1 MSQKAMSTRHREST
15 ISFGRSGL
23 GALGVAATLIAL
35 SGVAGI
41 DCGGTT
47 LALPEVDASATDDAR
62 VPPED
67 SAPPA
72 ESGADATVSDSG
84 TPTDASLADASDAAA
99 LQDAADATAND
110 ASDATSSEDASDATS
125 SQDAS
130 DATSSE
136 DASDAT
142 SSQDTGEDAGPWT
155 PSALGSRLAFWFD
168 PTSLVQVGGN
178 VATWSDLSGNGN
190 DAVQGNTAYEPAYN
204 AAGIGGLPSATF
216 NGPITFLAI
225 ADNPS
230 MEWGTSDF
238 AVYAVA
244 RATLQTVATNAML
257 YQKTGASPYDGASL
271 YINAG
276 KPFQT
281 TLAAAQVS
289 GSIYVVSNSPPST
302 FVDSSVHLLGAY
314 RTGATLQVR
323 VDGALSNSITSAA
336 VATVDVSSFGYSAII
351 GQNGY
356 GIPQDEFQQVHGD
369 IAELVGVNGTL
380 APAELASLEQY
391 LTARY
396 AIP

>member
-1 MSQKAMSTRHREST
+1 M
-15 ISFGRSGL
+15 
-23 GALGVAATLIAL
+23 
-35 SGVAGI
+35 
-41 DCGGTT
+41 
-47 LALPEVDASATDDAR
+47 
-62 VPPED
+62 
-67 SAPPA
+67 
-72 ESGADATVSDSG
+72 
-84 TPTDASLADASDAAA
+84 
-99 LQDAADATAND
+99 
-110 ASDATSSEDASDATS
+110 
-125 SQDAS
+125 
-130 DATSSE
+130 
-136 DASDAT
+136 
-142 SSQDTGEDAGPWT
+142 
-155 PSALGSRLAFWFD
+155 
-168 PTSLVQVGGN
+168 
-178 VATWSDLSGNGN
+178 ATWSDLSGNGN

-302 FVDSSVHLLGAY
+302 FVNSSVHLLGAY

-323 VDGALSNSITSAA
+323 VDGALSHSITSAA
-336 VATVDVSSFGYSAII
+336 VATVNVSSFGYSAII